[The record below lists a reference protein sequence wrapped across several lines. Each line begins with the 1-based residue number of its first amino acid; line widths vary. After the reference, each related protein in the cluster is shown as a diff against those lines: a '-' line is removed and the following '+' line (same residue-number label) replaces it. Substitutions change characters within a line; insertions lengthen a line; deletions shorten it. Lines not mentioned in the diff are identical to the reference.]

1 MPNNPG
7 QDKRNIR
14 RDAATWARWLES
26 GILLA
31 VSGGADSTALLH
43 KTARFAEEH
52 ALPKP
57 AVGHVNHR
65 LRGQESDDDA
75 RFVRKTAEE
84 YGIRYFEHLVSPEQ
98 WAEDSSGSR
107 EAAARTIR
115 YEFLVRSAENLGFRY
130 VATAHTAD
138 DHVETVL
145 HRILRGTGLTGL
157 AGIAPFRQISP
168 AITLVRPLL
177 EFRRS
182 DILEYLRSLD
192 KPFRVDSTNLEDG
205 FTRNRI
211 RNRLLPEIRRSI
223 NPEVDAA
230 LDRLAFLAGE
240 SESVLSD
247 LVENLFGRIVLAR
260 FPEEI
265 VFDST
270 ELRKFQAATIR
281 EIFLRVWRENGWPL
295 REMGLEQWT
304 GLVGFFLSGRGKRSL
319 YGGVVAEHGSVSRP
333 IFIFRKS

>member
-7 QDKRNIR
+7 KDKRNIR
-14 RDAATWARWLES
+14 MNTAAWTRWLEA

-43 KTARFAEEH
+43 QASRFARKN
-52 ALPKP
+52 ALPHP

-75 RFVRKTAEE
+75 RFVRKAAEE
-84 YGIRYFEHLVSPEQ
+84 YGMRYFEHVVSPEE
-98 WAEDSSGSR
+98 WNKDASGSR

-115 YEFLVRSAENLGFRY
+115 YEFLVRTAENLGFRY
-130 VATAHTAD
+130 VATAHTTD

-177 EFRRS
+177 EYRRT
-182 DILEYLRSLD
+182 DILEYLRSID
-192 KPFRVDSTNLEDG
+192 KTFRVDSTNLEND

-211 RNRLLPEIRRSI
+211 RNSLLPEIRRSI

-230 LDRLAFLAGE
+230 LSRLAFLAGE
-240 SESVLSD
+240 SETVLSD
-247 LVENLFGRIVLAR
+247 LVENLLERIIR
-260 FPEEI
+260 TRSPEEI

-270 ELRKFQAATIR
+270 ELRKLQTPTIR
-281 EIFLRVWRENGWPL
+281 EIFFRAWRENGWPQ
-295 REMGLEQWT
+295 REMGFEQWT
-304 GLVGFFLSGRGKRSL
+304 ELVECFLSGRGKRSL
-319 YGGVVAEHGSVSRP
+319 YGGVFAEHIDVPRP
-333 IFIFRKS
+333 VFVFRKG